1 VDDASWLAW
10 TATLTVLGAVWAV
23 YAFRNRGVA
32 SGLRGAGI
40 AMLPAAAYL
49 TGTLEVFTEIGSS
62 VTDWA
67 THLVFSPKVWVGVV
81 LAGVAALCIF
91 VSGVL
96 RERGRGGAPTS
107 ASRKR
112 SRKQAED
119 PENSEDPRALER
131 GRHQKGKPVIDDDMA
146 EIEAI
151 LKKRGIS

>member
-23 YAFRNRGVA
+23 YAFRNRGAA

-49 TGTLEVFTEIGSS
+49 TGTLEMFTEIGSS
-62 VTDWA
+62 VADWA

-81 LAGVAALCIF
+81 LAALAALCLF

-96 RERGRGGAPTS
+96 RERGRGDAAPSTS
-107 ASRKR
+107 KRR
-112 SRKQAED
+112 SRGTTDGAE
-119 PENSEDPRALER
+119 EPRAVRR
-131 GRHQKGKPVIDDDMA
+131 GRHQKGEPVIDDDLA

>member
-1 VDDASWLAW
+1 MDDASWLAW
-10 TATLTVLGAVWAV
+10 TATLTVLGAVWTV

-49 TGTLEVFTEIGSS
+49 TGTLEMFTEIGSS

-96 RERGRGGAPTS
+96 RERGRGGAAVS
-107 ASRKR
+107 APKKR
-112 SRKQAED
+112 RRKQV
-119 PENSEDPRALER
+119 ENADEPRAVER
-131 GRHQKGKPVIDDDMA
+131 GRHAKGEPAIDDDMA
-146 EIEAI
+146 DIEAI

>member
-1 VDDASWLAW
+1 MDDASWLAW

-49 TGTLEVFTEIGSS
+49 TGTLEMFTEIGSS
-62 VTDWA
+62 VADWA
-67 THLVFSPKVWVGVV
+67 THLAFSPKVWVGVV
-81 LAGVAALCIF
+81 LAGLAALCLF

-96 RERGRGGAPTS
+96 RERGRGDSDPN
-107 ASRKR
+107 ASRSR
-112 SRKQAED
+112 SRLKAD
-119 PENSEDPRALER
+119 DTEDPRALGR
-131 GRHQKGKPVIDDDMA
+131 GRHQKGEPVIDDDLA

>member
-1 VDDASWLAW
+1 MDDASWLAW
-10 TATLTVLGAVWAV
+10 TATLTVLGAVWTV
-23 YAFRNRGVA
+23 YAFRNRGAA

-49 TGTLEVFTEIGSS
+49 TGTLEMFTEMGSS
-62 VTDWA
+62 VADWA

-81 LAGVAALCIF
+81 LAGIAALCLF

-96 RERGRGGAPTS
+96 RERGRGRAAVNEP
-107 ASRKR
+107 
-112 SRKQAED
+112 KQRRWKHVEGSG
-119 PENSEDPRALER
+119 EPRAVER
-131 GRHQKGKPVIDDDMA
+131 GRHSKGEPAIDDDLA

>member
-10 TATLTVLGAVWAV
+10 TATLTVLGVVWSV

-49 TGTLEVFTEIGSS
+49 TGTLQMFTEIGSS
-62 VTDWA
+62 VADWA
-67 THLVFSPKVWVGVV
+67 THLAFSPKVWVGVV
-81 LAGVAALCIF
+81 LAGLAALCLF

-96 RERGRGGAPTS
+96 RERGRGGNEKS
-107 ASRKR
+107 ARKER
-112 SRKQAED
+112 RRKQVEGGD
-119 PENSEDPRALER
+119 ERAVER
-131 GRHQKGKPVIDDDMA
+131 GRHSKGEPMIDDDMA
-146 EIEAI
+146 DIEAI

>member
-10 TATLTVLGAVWAV
+10 TATLTVLGAVWTV

-49 TGTLEVFTEIGSS
+49 TGTLEMFTEIGSS
-62 VTDWA
+62 IADWA

-81 LAGVAALCIF
+81 LAGVAALCLF

-96 RERGRGGAPTS
+96 RERGRGRAAVGAPEK
-107 ASRKR
+107 SR
-112 SRKQAED
+112 RKQVDGRGSDE
-119 PENSEDPRALER
+119 PRAVER
-131 GRHQKGKPVIDDDMA
+131 GRHAKGEPAIDDDLA

-151 LKKRGIS
+151 LKKRGIN

>member
-1 VDDASWLAW
+1 VEDASWLAW

-32 SGLRGAGI
+32 SGLRGVGI

-49 TGTLEVFTEIGSS
+49 TGTLEMFTEIGSS

-67 THLVFSPKVWVGVV
+67 THLVFSPKVWVGVA
-81 LAGVAALCIF
+81 LAGVAALCLF

-107 ASRKR
+107 APRKR
-112 SRKQAED
+112 SRKRAED
-119 PENSEDPRALER
+119 PENTEEPRGLER
-131 GRHQKGKPVIDDDMA
+131 GRHQKGQPVIDDDMA